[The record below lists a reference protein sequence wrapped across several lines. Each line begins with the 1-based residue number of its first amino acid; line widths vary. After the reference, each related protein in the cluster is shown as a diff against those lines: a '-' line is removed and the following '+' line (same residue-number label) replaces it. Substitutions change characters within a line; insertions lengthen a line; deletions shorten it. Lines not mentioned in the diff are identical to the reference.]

1 MSTLVSLP
9 LRMEQPKR
17 VLIVDDDQAVHKLL
31 NTILKSDHCVI
42 ESAFTGDEALA
53 SVSENTYDLVLTD
66 IYMPGMDGLS
76 LLKHIRA
83 AEPQTSVIIMTAQT
97 TPANVLES
105 FSNQAFAY
113 ISKPFSRTAILDLVA
128 NALSTTLEEDDIKIL
143 SATADWVSL
152 QLRCKL
158 KLAER
163 LTSFFRE
170 FARDLGPDE
179 QERIATAF
187 RELLM
192 NAIEHGGKSDP
203 RQKVDLTYIRTART
217 LIYVIRDPGEGF
229 SFDEL
234 AHAAVSNAED
244 EPFRHVQVRDE
255 KGIRPGGFGI
265 LMTRNF
271 ADELLYNA
279 KGNEVMFIKYL
290 SGATAADAASA

>member
-1 MSTLVSLP
+1 MLGVMAA
-9 LRMEQPKR
+9 RMEQCKR
-17 VLIVDDDQAVHKLL
+17 VLIVDDDEAMHKLL
-31 NTILKSDHCVI
+31 NTILKSDQRAI
-42 ESAFTGDEALA
+42 ENAFTGDEALA
-53 SVSENTYDLVLTD
+53 LVSANAYDLVLTD
-66 IYMPGMDGLS
+66 IYMPGMDGLT

-83 AEPQTSVIIMTAQT
+83 AQPQTSVIIMTAQT

-113 ISKPFSRTAILDLVA
+113 ISKPFSRSGISDLVT
-128 NALSTTLEEDDIKIL
+128 NALSTPAEADDIRIL
-143 SATADWVSL
+143 SATADWVSIE
-152 QLRCKL
+152 LRCKL

-170 FARDLGPDE
+170 FACDLGPEE

-203 RQKVDLTYIRTART
+203 DQKVNLTYIRTARS
-217 LIYVIRDPGEGF
+217 LIYFIRDPGDGF
-229 SFDEL
+229 SFEALD
-234 AHAAVSNAED
+234 HAAVSNSED
-244 EPFRHVQVRDE
+244 EPFRHVLVRNE

-290 SGATAADAASA
+290 PAPVVTGEISG

>member
-1 MSTLVSLP
+1 MSDQLSATP
-9 LRMEQPKR
+9 LRTEKR
-17 VLIVDDDQAVHKLL
+17 KRILIVDDDQAIHQLL
-31 NTILKSDHCVI
+31 NTILKSDHCII

-53 SVSENTYDLVLTD
+53 AVSANTYDLVLTD
-66 IYMPGMDGLS
+66 IYMPGTDGLS

-83 AEPQTSVIIMTAQT
+83 VEPQTSVIIMTAQT

-113 ISKPFSRTAILDLVA
+113 ISKPFSRTSIIDLA
-128 NALSTTLEEDDIKIL
+128 SNALSTQVEEDDIRII
-143 SATADWVSL
+143 SATADWISL
-152 QLRCKL
+152 ELRCKL

-170 FARDLGPDE
+170 FACDLGPDE

-203 RQKVDLTYIRTART
+203 RQKVDLTYIRTARS
-217 LIYVIRDPGEGF
+217 LIYFIRDPGEGF
-229 SFDEL
+229 SFESLD
-234 AHAAVSNAED
+234 HAAVSNSED
-244 EPFRHVQVRDE
+244 EPFRHVLVRSE

-271 ADELLYNA
+271 ADELLYNG
-279 KGNEVMFIKYL
+279 KGNEVMFLKYL
-290 SGATAADAASA
+290 PPGPAAGVA

>member
-1 MSTLVSLP
+1 VSTLVSWP

-17 VLIVDDDQAVHKLL
+17 ILIVDDDRDVHELL
-31 NTILKSDHCVI
+31 NTILKSDQRII
-42 ESAFTGDEALA
+42 ENAFTGDEALA
-53 SVSENTYDLVLTD
+53 AVSSHNYDLVLTD

-83 AEPQTSVIIMTAQT
+83 VEPQTSVIIMTAQT
-97 TPANVLES
+97 SPGNVLES

-113 ISKPFSRTAILDLVA
+113 ISKPFSRTAIIDLVT
-128 NALSTTLEEDDIKIL
+128 NALSTTVEEDDIKII

-152 QLRCKL
+152 ELRCKL

-170 FARDLGPDE
+170 FACDLGPDE

-203 RQKVDLTYIRTART
+203 RQKVDLTYIRTARS
-217 LIYVIRDPGEGF
+217 LIYFFRDPGEGF
-229 SFDEL
+229 SFEQLD
-234 AHAAVSNAED
+234 HAAVSNSEE
-244 EPFRHVQVRDE
+244 EPFRHVQVRSD

-279 KGNEVMFIKYL
+279 IGNEVMFIKYL
-290 SGATAADAASA
+290 HPAASGESSG

>member
-1 MSTLVSLP
+1 MH
-9 LRMEQPKR
+9 Q
-17 VLIVDDDQAVHKLL
+17 LL
-31 NTILKSDHCVI
+31 NTILKSDQRVI

-53 SVSENTYDLVLTD
+53 SVSDNLYDLVLTD

-83 AEPQTSVIIMTAQT
+83 IEPQTSVIIMTAQT

-113 ISKPFSRTAILDLVA
+113 ISKPFSRTAILDLVM
-128 NALSTTLEEDDIKIL
+128 NALSTPVEEGDIKIL

-170 FARDLGPDE
+170 FACDLGPDE
-179 QERIATAF
+179 QERIASAF

-203 RQKVDLTYIRTART
+203 CQKVDLTYIRTNRS
-217 LIYVIRDPGEGF
+217 LIYFIRDPGEGF
-229 SFDEL
+229 SFEEL
-234 AHAAVSNAED
+234 DHAAVSNADD
-244 EPFRHVQVRDE
+244 EPFHHVLVRNE

-279 KGNEVMFIKYL
+279 IGNEVMFIKYL
-290 SGATAADAASA
+290 PGPAADGA

>member
-1 MSTLVSLP
+1 
-9 LRMEQPKR
+9 MEQRKR
-17 VLIVDDDQAVHKLL
+17 VLIADDDQAVHTLL
-31 NTILKSDHCVI
+31 NTILKSDQCVI

-53 SVSENTYDLVLTD
+53 SVSNNTYDLVLTD

-105 FSNQAFAY
+105 FANQAFAY
-113 ISKPFSRTAILDLVA
+113 ISKPFSRTAILDLVT
-128 NALSTTLEEDDIKIL
+128 NALSTTVEEDDIRIL
-143 SATADWVSL
+143 SATPDWISL
-152 QLRCKL
+152 ELRCKL

-170 FARDLGPDE
+170 FACDLGPDE

-187 RELLM
+187 RELLV

-229 SFDEL
+229 SFERLD
-234 AHAAVSNAED
+234 HAAVSNTEN

-279 KGNEVMFIKYL
+279 VGNEVMFIKYL
-290 SGATAADAASA
+290 AGPVASDEVSG

>member
-1 MSTLVSLP
+1 MLGVMAA
-9 LRMEQPKR
+9 RMEQCKR
-17 VLIVDDDQAVHKLL
+17 VLIVDDDEAMHKLL
-31 NTILKSDHCVI
+31 NTILKSDQRAI
-42 ESAFTGDEALA
+42 ENAFTGDEALA
-53 SVSENTYDLVLTD
+53 LVSANAYDLVLTD
-66 IYMPGMDGLS
+66 IYMPGMDGLT

-83 AEPQTSVIIMTAQT
+83 AQPQTSVIIMTAQT

-113 ISKPFSRTAILDLVA
+113 ISKPFSRSGISDLVT
-128 NALSTTLEEDDIKIL
+128 NALSTPAEADDIRIL
-143 SATADWVSL
+143 SATADWVSIE
-152 QLRCKL
+152 LRCKL

-170 FARDLGPDE
+170 FACDLGPEE

-203 RQKVDLTYIRTART
+203 DQKVNLTYIRTARS
-217 LIYVIRDPGEGF
+217 LIYFIRDPGDGF
-229 SFDEL
+229 SFEALD
-234 AHAAVSNAED
+234 HAAVSNSED
-244 EPFRHVQVRDE
+244 EPFRHVLVRNE

-279 KGNEVMFIKYL
+279 KGNEVMFIKYFPAPVVTGEI
-290 SGATAADAASA
+290 SG